1 MLVRLERWMTR
12 FIALMILGGGVLILV
27 QAFWISWGV
36 FARYVL
42 RNPDDTVTEATA
54 LLLVPLAFVGIAYAL
69 QEDAFPKVT
78 MLIDKLPAAI
88 ADRIRFFNL
97 VLMTLI
103 GGFFTVVAGSA
114 TIRTYTT
121 GAVSQIIE
129 WPEFAF
135 WAPVC
140 VFIGA
145 FTVLGVIR
153 VAAAITSRGL
163 DPRTE

>member
-1 MLVRLERWMTR
+1 MLARLEQWMTR
-12 FIALMILGGGVLILV
+12 FISLMLLGGGVLILV
-27 QAFWISWGV
+27 QSFWISWGV

-42 RNPDDTVTEATA
+42 RDPDDMVTEATA

-69 QEDAFPKVT
+69 QDDAFPKVT
-78 MLIDKLPAAI
+78 MLIDKLPTAI
-88 ADRIRFFNL
+88 ADRIRFLNL

-103 GGFFTVVAGSA
+103 GGFFTIVAGSA
-114 TIRTYTT
+114 TIRTYET

-145 FTVLGVIR
+145 FTALGVIR
-153 VAAAITSRGL
+153 VAAALTSSRL
-163 DPRTE
+163 DERAG